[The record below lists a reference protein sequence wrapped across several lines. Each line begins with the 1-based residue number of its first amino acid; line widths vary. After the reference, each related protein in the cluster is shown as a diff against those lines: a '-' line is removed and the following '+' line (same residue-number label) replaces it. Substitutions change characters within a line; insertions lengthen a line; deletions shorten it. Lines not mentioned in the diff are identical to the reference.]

1 MRRSFVWFLAVSAV
15 TLFPRSADACSC
27 MGPQAPCEAAWQV
40 DAVFVAQVVRVER
53 SSMRVRAH
61 LLPLETFLGASDITS
76 VDTGMGGGDCG
87 YAFQPGETYVIYARG
102 DKTSGRYSTG
112 ICNRTRPLS
121 QASEDLD
128 YLRSAARTPSNLGT
142 LRGTVLRTDTNYGGT
157 SQRNPYPGIRVV
169 VRGKDVQEERQTD
182 ANGRYELLLPPGEYE
197 VKAEAPEGL
206 YASTLLPRVQLR
218 NARGCAEANISLASD
233 GRVRGRVV
241 DARGQAV
248 AGLPV
253 ELVTRVQYGFTR
265 AGQPVATGTDGTY
278 EFTRVPPGTFY
289 VAFDTLRRDLSRRVQ
304 ERVFAPGTLDP
315 AAAAAI
321 VLAPAE
327 RVTAADLVMPDAA
340 GAVRLAGQVRTPDG
354 QPVEGARVYL
364 RVAPPTSIFFFGPPA
379 VSDQNGDFA
388 MMVPGDFSYDVTVEM
403 PNDLQRTRG
412 LKLTA
417 RPLQGDRWLDIVI
430 PPRK

>member
-1 MRRSFVWFLAVSAV
+1 MRRPFAWIIAVSAFA
-15 TLFPRSADACSC
+15 LFPRAGEACSC
-27 MGPQAPCEAAWQV
+27 AGPHAPCEAAWQV

-53 SSMRVRAH
+53 TSTHIRAH
-61 LLPLETFLGASDITS
+61 LMPLETFRGPSDILS
-76 VDTGMGGGDCG
+76 IDTGLGGGDCG
-87 YAFQPGETYVIYARG
+87 YSFQPGEAYLIYARG
-102 DKTSGRYSTG
+102 DKAGRYSTG

-121 QASEDLD
+121 QAAEDLD
-128 YLRSAARTPSNLGT
+128 YLRTTARTPSNLGV
-142 LRGTVLRTDTNYGGT
+142 LRGIVVRTDTNYGGA
-157 SQRNPYPGIRVV
+157 SQRNPHPGIRVV
-169 VRGKDVQEERQTD
+169 VRGKGVQEERQTD

-206 YASTLLPRVQLR
+206 YATTLLPVQLR

-241 DARGQAV
+241 DARGQPL

-253 ELVTRVQYGFTR
+253 ELVTRVFYGFTR

-327 RVTAADLVMPDAA
+327 RVTAADLVLPDAA

-379 VSDQNGDFA
+379 VSGQSGEFA
-388 MMVPGDFSYDVTVEM
+388 LMVPGDQVYDVTVELL
-403 PNDLQRTRG
+403 NDQQRTRG

-417 RPLQGDRWLDIVI
+417 RPAQGDRWLDIVI
-430 PPRK
+430 PALK